1 MFRLGNRIPDK
12 RNALHDSQSC
22 ETARRGRF
30 AAQRCRDR
38 RARQPGPFRLLS
50 DSGPT
55 IGGSERLFR
64 ANSCRSNRAPSASA
78 FSQCAPQSRQAALGQ
93 PKSRLLGAHYGR
105 ARPMP
110 RFSKADAMPARRF
123 RRPWVES
130 GSSRPIGS
138 STGNDH
144 SGRAPNQASDQGL
157 WPCRYANPLR
167 APFVEHRKATQDLGE
182 DQPGSG
188 VGAHQLGRYLSFG
201 HLEKGFA
208 RTV

>member
-55 IGGSERLFR
+55 IGGSERLSR

-78 FSQCAPQSRQAALGQ
+78 FSPCAPQSRQAALGQ
-93 PKSRLLGAHYGR
+93 LRSRLICAHCGR
-105 ARPMP
+105 SWPARP
-110 RFSKADAMPARRF
+110 FSKADIMSAKRF
-123 RRPWVES
+123 RQLWVD
-130 GSSRPIGS
+130 SSRSASGGTDPKSAVRLVAWCGRHR
-138 STGNDH
+138 TGCFGQSKCRSGHFRPH
-144 SGRAPNQASDQGL
+144 SVVAAFGQKADISECPTDIRFAPKS
-157 WPCRYANPLR
+157 
-167 APFVEHRKATQDLGE
+167 
-182 DQPGSG
+182 
-188 VGAHQLGRYLSFG
+188 G
-201 HLEKGFA
+201 HL
-208 RTV
+208 R